1 MNRPMFPS
9 ETARP
14 IMQYVRDL
22 EAKVL
27 VLRAERRRFY
37 SVNFVAG
44 LAIGG
49 AAVFVLLRYL

>member
-1 MNRPMFPS
+1 MPMFPS

-22 EAKVL
+22 ETKVL

-44 LAIGG
+44 LAIGA
-49 AAVFVLLRYL
+49 AAVFVLLRYVH

>member
-1 MNRPMFPS
+1 MFPS

-22 EAKVL
+22 ETKVL

-44 LAIGG
+44 LAIGA
-49 AAVFVLLRYL
+49 AAVFVLLRYVH